1 MHKSY
6 KQSVDFFIGR
16 VDYIILLVMQ
26 LKGLSL
32 TNLYGG
38 QSKVEMKI
46 VVHWSFPSFSF
57 LVLLEL
63 RWGCLSLQCRFFF
76 LLSHNSVF
84 SLLGRMGPD
93 RLEAAELLLQ
103 HINLVVFEELDAKLT
118 PEISDAE
125 VETALFQMGPTKAP
139 RPDGFLTMLY
149 Q

>member
-76 LLSHNSVF
+76 LLF
-84 SLLGRMGPD
+84 
-93 RLEAAELLLQ
+93 
-103 HINLVVFEELDAKLT
+103 LVVFRLHVLLRVRLLLLVVRRLLRPPALRIRRPYFLLRRATVRSGQPRSACHRIQIWKLDWLT
-118 PEISDAE
+118 FFCPK
-125 VETALFQMGPTKAP
+125 P
-139 RPDGFLTMLY
+139 
-149 Q
+149 